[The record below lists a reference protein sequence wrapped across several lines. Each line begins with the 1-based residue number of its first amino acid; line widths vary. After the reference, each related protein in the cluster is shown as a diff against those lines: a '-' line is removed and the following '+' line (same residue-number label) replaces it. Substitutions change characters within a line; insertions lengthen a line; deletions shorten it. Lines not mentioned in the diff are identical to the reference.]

1 MKKTQIIMNLT
12 YLSGIVNSRYNKYE
26 ERRISF
32 VWNVCMSFGKTN
44 QYQNIMKKQNCYM
57 VTDSFIFHAET
68 EDIYKD
74 ISKDVEKGFQIM
86 KQIDCC
92 L

>member
-1 MKKTQIIMNLT
+1 
-12 YLSGIVNSRYNKYE
+12 
-26 ERRISF
+26 
-32 VWNVCMSFGKTN
+32 
-44 QYQNIMKKQNCYM
+44 M